1 MADVILTQTQADDL
15 YHTLQ
20 AITEWCSDENFE
32 SALGSLTD
40 NFGIA
45 DPLGRITELVGILQA
60 ETQTQQEEGDLSMQI
75 IMNQVEIETAIT
87 DFVSR
92 QINISTDQEITIE
105 LQATRGANGY
115 TATLGIMPRAEAQA
129 SEERDERRTALVKE
143 ATAISLAQKTA
154 EATKAAEPKPV
165 AKATLGIAIGAKK
178 PSGLLLK
185 AQAEAEESDPEP
197 IQAYTGEDD
206 GADDEVQNSM
216 APSSHDDEP
225 PMNETVK
232 TADAPPPRSIF
243 SKAKAG

>member
-1 MADVILTQTQADDL
+1 
-15 YHTLQ
+15 
-20 AITEWCSDENFE
+20 
-32 SALGSLTD
+32 
-40 NFGIA
+40 
-45 DPLGRITELVGILQA
+45 
-60 ETQTQQEEGDLSMQI
+60 MQI

-92 QINISTDQEITIE
+92 QINISTDQEITID

-143 ATAISLAQKTA
+143 ATAISLEQ
-154 EATKAAEPKPV
+154 KAAEPKPV
-165 AKATLGIAIGAKK
+165 AKATLGIAIGSKK

-197 IQAYTGEDD
+197 TQAYTGEDD
-206 GADDEVQNSM
+206 GADDEVENSM
-216 APSSHDDEP
+216 ASSSRDDEP